1 MGTRMKA
8 VLDTSGIKALKR
20 DLKELEASTVDFGYT
35 TPSIHKPSGL
45 TYGHLA
51 RILEWGIRGKIPAR
65 PALRDTTESLQV
77 STKRFELAIQQPLS
91 MFLEG
96 SSSALNSLLE
106 TSGSHLSSRYSQTMD
121 NWLLNGSRKRDNADD
136 TIDLKGFN
144 KPFEESGELIAN
156 TDYKINR

>member
-1 MGTRMKA
+1 MARMKA

-20 DLKELEASTVDFGYT
+20 DLKQLEKATVDFGYP

-45 TYGHLA
+45 TYGYLA
-51 RILEWGIRGKIPAR
+51 SLLEWGIRGKIPAR

-77 STKRFELAIQQPLS
+77 STKRFELALQGPLS

-96 SSSALNSLLE
+96 SSSSLNNILQ
-106 TSGSHLSSRYSQTMD
+106 TSGSHLSSRYAQTMD
-121 NWLLNGSRKRDNADD
+121 NWLLNGSNAKDNAQL

-144 KPFEESGELIAN
+144 KPFEESGDLINN
-156 TDYKINR
+156 TDFKINR